1 MDLFEYDRMLNVSV
15 LCGVDEAG
23 RGPLAGDVYAA
34 AAVLPE
40 GIQIEGLNDSK
51 KLTEKKREL
60 LYEQIVSCALDYCVA
75 TATAE
80 EIDQCNIL
88 NATFLAMK
96 RAVEGLKQKP
106 ELVLVDGNRLP
117 SLGLPAQCLVKGDG
131 ISASVAAAS
140 ILAKV
145 SRDHY
150 MKRMAEKYPEYQF
163 EKHKGYGTK
172 LHYELLDRYGPC
184 EIHRKSFLKK
194 LQDTSKPNGHLV
206 GIAGE
211 KAACIY
217 LEKHGYEI
225 VARNYR
231 STYGEID
238 IIARNEEILAFVEVK
253 TRAPHSLIAPA
264 AAVNQ
269 AKQGK
274 IVKTA
279 LSYLSEFG
287 MALQP
292 RFDVAEILL
301 RQNSKPLIHYIE
313 NAFTSDGLGKYL

>member
-150 MKRMAEKYPEYQF
+150 MERMAEKYPEYQF

-225 VARNYR
+225 VARHP
-231 STYGEID
+231 S
-238 IIARNEEILAFVEVK
+238 AP
-253 TRAPHSLIAPA
+253 RAS
-264 AAVNQ
+264 
-269 AKQGK
+269 
-274 IVKTA
+274 
-279 LSYLSEFG
+279 
-287 MALQP
+287 
-292 RFDVAEILL
+292 
-301 RQNSKPLIHYIE
+301 
-313 NAFTSDGLGKYL
+313 